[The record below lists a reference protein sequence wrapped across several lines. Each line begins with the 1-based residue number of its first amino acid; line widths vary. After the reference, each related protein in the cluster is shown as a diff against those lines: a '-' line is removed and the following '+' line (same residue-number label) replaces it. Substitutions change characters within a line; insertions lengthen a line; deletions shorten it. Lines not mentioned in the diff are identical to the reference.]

1 MLVRKANQ
9 ASQGKEIVAKD
20 KLSFFD
26 HLPVMKNIDFV
37 SSVDGNKGL
46 HPSILQLGSMYRYG
60 LVREDDDRA
69 LALLTVAT

>member
-1 MLVRKANQ
+1 
-9 ASQGKEIVAKD
+9 
-20 KLSFFD
+20 
-26 HLPVMKNIDFV
+26 MKNIDFV

-69 LALLTVAT
+69 LALLTAFCHVIRDYKPHQTSH